1 MLDIELRRIV
11 PKAAGTYFIVR
22 DNSQVEEI
30 EAENKMRLFFINVEQ
45 GPINMAISFA
55 KGDKTG
61 FQTTFGKGTRMMK
74 KKGNFSI
81 DTCLDALDAGPIT
94 VVNLRKFD
102 DELDKCDVCGFN
114 MNTQK
119 LLKSVVETPYRSL
132 FNTNSFW
139 TPTYDA
145 MNNIVENSLL
155 NFANVGNSD
164 FSIFV
169 VRSKNVSTVTS
180 EGNESL
186 ANCSMVIDEYP
197 AIDFNQLVG
206 DTIVDVYL
214 FNNTFDPSTVTTNK
228 YYGHLFND
236 NGYLDLQRID
246 ELCSIPE
253 SGYKR
258 MFTGSVIPN
267 LTNENG
273 EEISINTVINQ
284 YFMETGLICD
294 INEDLFEMETA
305 NFIDPTCY
313 SFYDETGK
321 RKEDVA
327 DVMLSHVLPETLSK
341 CESIVFPPTTNE
353 QNVEPEAAQ
362 IYVYPVETVS
372 SDKNSFITSFEQGIR
387 YGDVIKGVDRNLN
400 VDRIEILEENYDK
413 TELFAGYTRVK
424 VTCDGVVDI
433 QDGKITKFSDF
444 TYNYGYI
451 KPTNLKAYKVRSEQF
466 IDGTPTKQSE
476 ILDMMIDPGIIKGI
490 KGTAGIRY
498 VVDCFKSY
506 VESGYKSQYGSL
518 MESLDE
524 GNRFVRAII
533 NEPFITDLQK
543 STNPLFKQLLNGTF
557 DISYLPDG
565 GNKNYSTKL
574 LTKFTLGA
582 DKCFFFGPGEK
593 VNNVIVGLAGK
604 ISNLFYTKTNAF
616 DVVAN
621 ETGIIDGIQE
631 LEYPLDDE
639 DRMYC
644 EQFLW
649 NPIINFGGNNLIF
662 GNLTGQKK
670 KTAQQQ
676 IHNSELLAYIKEQLY
691 NLSKSEAFKKGNYD
705 DYLRTETESKNF
717 MNSLALAGA
726 IDADPVVICNTT
738 NNTLEIRKQKI
749 KLVHI
754 EYTPVDCLDKVVF
767 DLTIN

>member
-1 MLDIELRRIV
+1 MLDVQLRRIV

-55 KGDKTG
+55 KGDTTG
-61 FQTTFGKGTRMMK
+61 FQATFGKGTRMMK

-81 DTCLDALDAGPIT
+81 DACLDALTAGPIT
-94 VVNLRKFD
+94 VVNLRKFN
-102 DELDKCDVCGFN
+102 DEKDTCEVTGMN
-114 MNTQK
+114 MSVAKIT
-119 LLKSVVETPYRSL
+119 KSIVETPYRSL

-139 TPTYDA
+139 TPVYDN
-145 MNNIVENSLL
+145 MNNIVPNALL

-169 VRSKNVSTVTS
+169 VRSKNVSTITA
-180 EGNESL
+180 EGDESL
-186 ANCSMVIDEYP
+186 TNCGLEIDDYP
-197 AIDFNQLVG
+197 AIDFNQLVK
-206 DTIVDVYL
+206 DTVVDVYL
-214 FNNTFDPSTVTTNK
+214 FNNTFDPATVSTNK

-236 NGYLDLQRID
+236 EGALDYSRID
-246 ELCSIPE
+246 ELMEISE
-253 SGYKR
+253 AGFVR
-258 MFTGSVIPN
+258 MFTGSVLPN
-267 LTNENG
+267 LKSENG
-273 EEISINTVINQ
+273 DEISINTVINQ

-294 INEDLFEMETA
+294 INEDLYEMETE
-305 NFIDPTCY
+305 NFIDPLTY
-313 SFYDETGK
+313 SFYD
-321 RKEDVA
+321 A
-327 DVMLSHVLPETLSK
+327 DGAKKADTPDTMLSHVLPEQLTK
-341 CESIVFPPTTNE
+341 CDTIVFPPTTNAE
-353 QNVEPEAAQ
+353 NVEPEAAQ
-362 IYVYPVETVS
+362 MYEYPVEKVS
-372 SDKNSFITSFEQGIR
+372 GDNKSFITSFEQGLR
-387 YGDVIKGVDRNLN
+387 YGDAIKGVDRMLN
-400 VDRIEILEENYDK
+400 IETIEILEENYGK
-413 TELFAGYTRVK
+413 TDDFKGYTRAK
-424 VTCDGVVDI
+424 ITCDGIVDLTG
-433 QDGKITKFSDF
+433 DKIVKYSDF
-444 TYNYGYI
+444 TINGMV
-451 KPTNLKAYKVRSEQF
+451 KPTNLKACKVRKEQF
-466 IDGTPTKQSE
+466 IDGTATRQSE

-506 VESGYKSQYGSL
+506 VESGYKYQYGSL

-533 NEPFITDLQK
+533 NEPFITDMQK
-543 STNPLFKQLLNGTF
+543 STNPLFKQTPTGTF
-557 DISYLPDG
+557 DISYLSTG

-574 LTKFTLGA
+574 LTKFSLGA

-593 VNNVIVGLAGK
+593 VNNILIGLAGK

-621 ETGIIDGIQE
+621 ETGVIDGIEE

-639 DRMYC
+639 DRAYC
-644 EQFLW
+644 EKFGW
-649 NPIINFGGNNLIF
+649 NPVINLNANNVIY

-676 IHNSELLAYIKEQLY
+676 THNSELLAYIKEQLF
-691 NLSKSEAFKKGNYD
+691 NMARTEAFKKGNYD
-705 DYLRTETESKNF
+705 DYLRTETEAKNF

-726 IDADPVVICNTT
+726 IDADPVVICNTS

-754 EYTPVDCLDKVVF
+754 EYTPVDCLEKVVF